1 MYIKCKIEYIDDN
14 SQLEVI
20 IKANQG
26 YDSDEED
33 EQIFF
38 YGYSLEDIEELAKS
52 HAVVESEWRILEILE
67 VMEEL

>member
-52 HAVVESEWRILEILE
+52 HAAVESEWRILEILE